1 MHERSRDELESIPRS
16 MNMTLMTMNMAKDMD
31 ANMN

>member
-16 MNMTLMTMNMAKDMD
+16 MNMTSMIMNMARDMD
-31 ANMN
+31 ANMS